1 MSKQSSSFS
10 SSKLIMDSEDEKKNS
25 LDLESICKS
34 CFIISKYS
42 SLNFAAARRAKA

>member
-1 MSKQSSSFS
+1 
-10 SSKLIMDSEDEKKNS
+10 MDSEDEKEIDS

-42 SLNFAAARRAKA
+42 SLNFTAARRAKA

>member
-1 MSKQSSSFS
+1 
-10 SSKLIMDSEDEKKNS
+10 MDSEDEKKNS

-42 SLNFAAARRAKA
+42 YLNFVAARRAKA